1 MEQLRAP
8 SLTGLKVLDFTQAW
22 AGPIATMMLA
32 DLGADVAKIEPPG
45 IGDHVR
51 KWTRPDLN
59 GLSPY
64 YLAAN
69 RNKRSLVIDLKR
81 PEGVELALRLSEQAD
96 ALVENFRPG
105 TMNRLGLGYDVVSK
119 RNPRLVYC
127 SVSGYGA
134 SGPYADR
141 AAYDLLV
148 Q

>member
-1 MEQLRAP
+1 MRETRKNAALSRFR
-8 SLTGLKVLDFTQAW
+8 VLDFTQAW

-69 RNKRSLVIDLKR
+69 RNKKSLVIDLKR

-105 TMNRLGLGYDVVSK
+105 
-119 RNPRLVYC
+119 
-127 SVSGYGA
+127 
-134 SGPYADR
+134 
-141 AAYDLLV
+141 
-148 Q
+148 